1 MADLAWASSP
11 PTTVYPR
18 TVRELR
24 FYWRADLYR
33 YEGGVSG
40 RSYLKHLLFTPGYRY
55 TSILRLCQYLG
66 ARQRNPLMLV
76 AGLLARGALG
86 HYAIA
91 YGIMIPASTEIGAG
105 LHIGHPGTIVVH
117 PRARIGRNCNIS
129 QGVTLGQANRGP
141 RKGHP
146 QVGDGVYIGP
156 GAKLVGA
163 VRVGN
168 NVAIGAN
175 CVVTTDVPDN
185 AVIVG
190 VPGRVIS
197 LDGATDYVNHV
208 DYPEI

>member
-1 MADLAWASSP
+1 M
-11 PTTVYPR
+11 
-18 TVRELR
+18 
-24 FYWRADLYR
+24 
-33 YEGGVSG
+33 
-40 RSYLKHLLFTPGYRY
+40 
-55 TSILRLCQYLG
+55 RLCQYLST
-66 ARQRNPLMLV
+66 RRKNPLLRA
-76 AGLLARGALG
+76 AGLLARGLLG

-91 YGIMIPASTEIGAG
+91 YGIQIPASTEIGAG

-117 PRARIGRNCNIS
+117 PRSRIGRNCNIS

-146 QVGDGVYIGP
+146 TVGDGVYIGP

-175 CVVTTDVPDN
+175 CVVTGDVPDN

-197 LDGATDYVNHV
+197 FAGAEDYINHV
-208 DYPEI
+208 DYPEQ